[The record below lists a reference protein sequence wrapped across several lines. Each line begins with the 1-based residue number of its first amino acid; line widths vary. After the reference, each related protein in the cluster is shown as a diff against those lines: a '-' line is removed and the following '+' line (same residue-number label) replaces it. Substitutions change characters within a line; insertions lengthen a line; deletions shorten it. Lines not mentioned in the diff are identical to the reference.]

1 MNGKAEFG
9 PQAKRQGRAAL
20 AAAVAL
26 LVCTVPCL
34 AVGNPLLGAYRHI
47 LGVLRQPT
55 ANGAVIVDQEL
66 PPALLA
72 AGLRPGDIIE
82 RIDGRRVLTLQRW
95 QKLAATVAD
104 KPAKLQIVRGSRN
117 TIITAGS
124 QINGLHL
131 MMVRAGAA
139 APLGPVPIARA
150 KIKFSW
156 AFLRHSMG
164 EVSNPNTHRWLL
176 LRQDHYVVGAL
187 HLRVV
192 RRIHGWMLAWNLIA
206 VSGGPLL
213 AQRWRIRFYTGNG
226 HSTPAFTLV
235 GMDRHF
241 IRTSLRVIAK
251 GRKLMLYPSRQTLWS
266 THYAIPM
273 PALFLLA
280 DALEG
285 PKGTTAG
292 ISEIGFS
299 RLATR
304 RGCTLQVGPVEDVT
318 VGGVGYRAK
327 LVLVHWLALR
337 QARFYFA
344 GHRLIAADLQGG
356 LSAIRIASGA
366 IAHDI
371 IGKRRWIEVP
381 ASGQPVTAK
390 GGH

>member
-9 PQAKRQGRAAL
+9 LQAKRHCGI
-20 AAAVAL
+20 AL
-26 LVCTVPCL
+26 LAVGALLFYAAPCL

-55 ANGAVIVDQEL
+55 ANGAVIMDQEL
-66 PPALLA
+66 PPALLS

-95 QKLAATVAD
+95 QKLAAAVAD

-124 QINGLHL
+124 QIDGLHL

-139 APLGPVPIARA
+139 APLGPVPSTRA
-150 KIKFSW
+150 KITFNW
-156 AFLRHSMG
+156 AFLHHSIG
-164 EVSNPNTHRWLL
+164 EVTNPNTDRWLL

-192 RRIHGWMLAWNLIA
+192 RRIHGWMLDWNLIA

-213 AQRWRIRFYTGNG
+213 AQRWRIRFYPGNG
-226 HSTPAFTLV
+226 HSAPAFTLV

-241 IRTSLRVIAK
+241 IHTSLRVIAK

-280 DALEG
+280 DALSG
-285 PKGTTAG
+285 KKGTTAG
-292 ISEIGFS
+292 VSEIGFS

-304 RGCTLQVGPVEDVT
+304 RGCTIQIGPVEDIT

-327 LVLVHWLALR
+327 RVSVRWLAQR

-344 GHRLIAADLQGG
+344 GHRLIAANLQGG
-356 LSAIRIASGA
+356 LSAIRVASRA

-371 IGKRRWIEVP
+371 IGKRRWIEVS
-381 ASGQPVTAK
+381 ASARSASAK
-390 GGH
+390 GSH